1 MVDIV
6 VGVDASTS
14 SALALRWALEE
25 ARLHNSGVRAV
36 LALPG
41 GRLPSAVE
49 RAAEPSDLGDPTAA
63 AVRVLHR
70 LVMEATLARAHE
82 ALRPT
87 GETSLVS
94 STPVGET
101 TLVSETVVRALPAD
115 ALLRA
120 SATAHMLVV
129 GAPGHSRPRRAC
141 AGSLAVA
148 HDVALA
154 QHTALADES
163 GPVGPSPTVTGAEQ
177 GGVWPHTQV
186 KVLPLAV
193 DGVATANTLS
203 LAQNAQMLV
212 VGAWDQDGRHRWTPG
227 DLTRECVI
235 HAPCPV
241 AVVRPE

>member
-141 AGSLAVA
+141 AGSLAEVCA
-148 HDVALA
+148 RQARVPVV
-154 QHTALADES
+154 TARSSRAPAWVRTIFRSDTTAPGGFERTGRS
-163 GPVGPSPTVTGAEQ
+163 YPAGPGYFARIT
-177 GGVWPHTQV
+177 
-186 KVLPLAV
+186 LP
-193 DGVATANTLS
+193 
-203 LAQNAQMLV
+203 
-212 VGAWDQDGRHRWTPG
+212 DQA
-227 DLTRECVI
+227 
-235 HAPCPV
+235 APCLLVP
-241 AVVRPE
+241 

>member
-141 AGSLAVA
+141 AGSLAEVCARQARVPVVVA

-212 VGAWDQDGRHRWTPG
+212 VGAWDQDGPTGGRPG
-227 DLTRECVI
+227 I
-235 HAPCPV
+235 
-241 AVVRPE
+241 